1 MKQEQ
6 QDALRAPFAK
16 EQIQK
21 LPTGGLQLD
30 YVSHAWV
37 TDRLLQVDPLW
48 TWEPV
53 AFDADGL
60 PKFDSNGGLWIKLT
74 VCGVTRYGYGEP
86 QGRDKFD
93 ACKGA
98 IGNAIR
104 VAALRFGVALDL
116 WAKEAPAENT
126 KATPYAKA
134 TKELSTATQKMI
146 ERIKVASSLVE
157 LSEVVPLIQSG
168 EFTEAEKRNLRLI
181 FDNKKVELGA

>member
-6 QDALRAPFAK
+6 QDALRAPFPK

-37 TDRLLQVDPLW
+37 TDRLLQVDPTW
-48 TWEPV
+48 NWEPV
-53 AFDADGL
+53 AFDDDGL
-60 PKFDSNGGLWIKLT
+60 PKFDNNGGLWIKLT

-93 ACKGA
+93 AVKGS

-104 VAALRFGVALDL
+104 NSSMRFGIALDL
-116 WAKEAPAENT
+116 WAKEAPAET
-126 KATPYAKA
+126 KPELKA

-146 ERIKVASSLVE
+146 ERIGNAGSLIE
-157 LSEVVPLIQSG
+157 LTEVVPLIQG
-168 EFTEAEKRNLRLI
+168 GAFTDAEKRNLRLI

>member
-6 QDALRAPFAK
+6 QDALRAPFPK

-48 TWEPV
+48 TWKPLAFTEAGLP
-53 AFDADGL
+53 AFDA
-60 PKFDSNGGLWIKLT
+60 NGGLWIELT

-93 ACKGA
+93 MTKGA

-104 VAALRFGVALDL
+104 NAAMRFGVALDL
-116 WAKEAPAENT
+116 WAKEAPGET
-126 KATPYAKA
+126 KPAPKA
-134 TKELSTATQKMI
+134 TKQLSTATQKMI
-146 ERIKVASSLVE
+146 ERINNAMSLVE
-157 LSEVVPLIQSG
+157 LTEVVPQIRSG
-168 EFTEAEKRNLRLI
+168 AFTDEEKRNLRLI

>member
-6 QDALRAPFAK
+6 QDALRAPFPK

-37 TDRLLQVDPLW
+37 TDRLLKVDPTW
-48 TWEPV
+48 NWEPV
-53 AFDADGL
+53 AFDDDGL
-60 PKFDSNGGLWIKLT
+60 PKFDENGGLWIKLT

-86 QGRDKFD
+86 ATRDKYD
-93 ACKGA
+93 QKKSA
-98 IGNAIR
+98 IGNAVR
-104 VAALRFGVALDL
+104 NAAMRYGVALDL
-116 WAKEAPAENT
+116 WAKEVPAET
-126 KATPYAKA
+126 KAAPKA

-146 ERIKVASSLVE
+146 ERIGNAGSLIE
-157 LSEVVPLIQSG
+157 LTEVVPLIQG
-168 EFTEAEKRNLRLI
+168 GAFTDAEKRNLRLI

>member
-6 QDALRAPFAK
+6 QDALRAPFPK

-37 TDRLLQVDPLW
+37 TDRLLAVDPMW
-48 TWEPV
+48 TWKPL
-53 AFDADGL
+53 AFTDAGL
-60 PKFDSNGGLWIKLT
+60 PAFDSNGGLWIELT
-74 VCGVTRYGYGEP
+74 ICGVTRYGYGEP

-93 ACKGA
+93 MTKGA

-104 VAALRFGVALDL
+104 NAAMRFGVALDL
-116 WAKEAPAENT
+116 WAKESPAET
-126 KATPYAKA
+126 KPEAKA

-146 ERIKVASSLVE
+146 ERIGNAGSLIE
-157 LSEVVPLIQSG
+157 LTEVVPLIQG
-168 EFTEAEKRNLRLI
+168 GAFTDAEKRNLRLI

>member
-37 TDRLLQVDPLW
+37 TDRLLQVDPAW
-48 TWEPV
+48 SWKPM
-53 AFDADGL
+53 AFTEAGL
-60 PKFDSNGGLWIKLT
+60 PAFDSNGGLWIELT
-74 VCGVTRYGYGEP
+74 ICGVTRYGYGEP

-93 ACKGA
+93 MTKGA

-104 VAALRFGVALDL
+104 NAAMRFGVALDL
-116 WAKEAPAENT
+116 WAKESPAEA
-126 KATPYAKA
+126 KPAPKA

-146 ERIKVASSLVE
+146 ERINTAVDFIE
-157 LSEVVPLIQSG
+157 LSLLVPEIQNAD
-168 EFTEAEKRNLRLI
+168 FTDAEKRNLRII
-181 FDNKKVELGA
+181 FDNKKVELVK

>member
-1 MKQEQ
+1 
-6 QDALRAPFAK
+6 
-16 EQIQK
+16 
-21 LPTGGLQLD
+21 
-30 YVSHAWV
+30 
-37 TDRLLQVDPLW
+37 LW
-48 TWEPV
+48 TWKPL
-53 AFDADGL
+53 AFTDAGL
-60 PKFDSNGGLWIKLT
+60 PAFDSNGGLWIELT
-74 VCGVTRYGYGEP
+74 ICGVTRYGYGEP

-93 ACKGA
+93 MTKGA

-104 VAALRFGVALDL
+104 NAAMRFGVALDL

-126 KATPYAKA
+126 KATTYAKA

>member
-6 QDALRAPFAK
+6 QDALRAPFPK

-37 TDRLLQVDPLW
+37 TDRLLQVDPAWGWKPL
-48 TWEPV
+48 
-53 AFDADGL
+53 AFTDAGL
-60 PKFDSNGGLWIKLT
+60 PAFDSNGGLWIELT

-93 ACKGA
+93 QTKGA

-104 VAALRFGVALDL
+104 NAAMRFGVALDL
-116 WAKEAPAENT
+116 WAKEQPAPVESKSAQ
-126 KATPYAKA
+126 KA

-146 ERIKVASSLVE
+146 ERIGNAGSLVE
-157 LSEVVPLIQSG
+157 LSEVVPLIQGGAFS
-168 EFTEAEKRNLRLI
+168 EAEKRNLRLI
-181 FDNKKVELGA
+181 FNNKKTELGA

>member
-6 QDALRAPFAK
+6 QDALRAPFPK

-37 TDRLLQVDPLW
+37 TDRLLQVDPTW
-48 TWEPV
+48 NWEPV
-53 AFDADGL
+53 GFDESGL
-60 PKFDSNGGLWIKLT
+60 PKFDENGGLWIKLT

-86 QGRDKFD
+86 ATRDKYD
-93 ACKGA
+93 QKKSA
-98 IGNAIR
+98 IGNAVR
-104 VAALRFGVALDL
+104 NAAMRYGVALDL
-116 WAKEAPAENT
+116 WAKEAPAE
-126 KATPYAKA
+126 PMPVAKA

-146 ERIKVASSLVE
+146 ERISNAGSLIE
-157 LSEVVPLIQSG
+157 LTEVVPLIQG
-168 EFTEAEKRNLRLI
+168 GAFTDAEKRNLRLI

>member
-6 QDALRAPFAK
+6 QDALRAPFPK

-53 AFDADGL
+53 AFDESGL
-60 PKFDSNGGLWIKLT
+60 PKFDENGGLWIKLT

-93 ACKGA
+93 AKKGC
-98 IGNAIR
+98 IGNSLR
-104 VAALRFGVALDL
+104 NAAMRFGVGLDL
-116 WAKEAPAENT
+116 WAKEAPGET
-126 KATPYAKA
+126 KPAPKA
-134 TKELSTATQKMI
+134 TKDLSTATQKMI
-146 ERIKVASSLVE
+146 ERINIAASLVE
-157 LSEVVPLIQSG
+157 LSQIVPLIQSG
-168 EFTEAEKRNLRLI
+168 EFTDAEKRNLRII

>member
-6 QDALRAPFAK
+6 QDALRAPFPK

-37 TDRLLQVDPLW
+37 TDRLLKVDPTW
-48 TWEPV
+48 TWKPL
-53 AFDADGL
+53 AFTEAGL
-60 PKFDSNGGLWIKLT
+60 PAFDSNGGLWIELT
-74 VCGVTRYGYGEP
+74 ICGITRYGYGEP

-93 ACKGA
+93 MTKGA

-104 VAALRFGVALDL
+104 NAAMRFGVALDL
-116 WAKEAPAENT
+116 WAKEQPAPVET
-126 KATPYAKA
+126 KPIAKA

-146 ERIKVASSLVE
+146 ERINNAGSLVE

-168 EFTEAEKRNLRLI
+168 EFNEAEKRNLRLI
-181 FDNKKVELGA
+181 FNNKKAELGA

>member
-6 QDALRAPFAK
+6 QDALRAPFSK

-48 TWEPV
+48 TWKPL
-53 AFDADGL
+53 AFTDAGL
-60 PKFDSNGGLWIKLT
+60 PAFDSNGGLWIELT
-74 VCGVTRYGYGEP
+74 ICGVTRYGYGEP

-93 ACKGA
+93 MTKGA

-104 VAALRFGVALDL
+104 NAAMRFGVALDL

>member
-48 TWEPV
+48 TWKPL
-53 AFDADGL
+53 AFTDAGL
-60 PKFDSNGGLWIKLT
+60 PAFDSNGGLWIELT
-74 VCGVTRYGYGEP
+74 ICGVTRYGYGEP

-93 ACKGA
+93 MTKGA

-104 VAALRFGVALDL
+104 NAAMRFGVALDL
-116 WAKEAPAENT
+116 WAKEAPGET
-126 KATPYAKA
+126 KPAPKA

-146 ERIKVASSLVE
+146 ERISNAASLIE
-157 LSEVVPLIQSG
+157 LTEVVPLIQG
-168 EFTEAEKRNLRLI
+168 GNFTDEEKRNLRLI

>member
-37 TDRLLQVDPLW
+37 TDRLLQVDPAW
-48 TWEPV
+48 TWKPLAFNESGLP
-53 AFDADGL
+53 AFDT
-60 PKFDSNGGLWIKLT
+60 NGGLWIELT

-93 ACKGA
+93 MTKGA

-104 VAALRFGVALDL
+104 NAAMRFGVALDL
-116 WAKEAPAENT
+116 WAKEQPAET
-126 KATPYAKA
+126 KPAPKA

-146 ERIKVASSLVE
+146 ERINSAVDFIE
-157 LSEVVPLIQSG
+157 LSMVVPLIQSG
-168 EFTEAEKRNLRLI
+168 TFTDAEKRNLRI
-181 FDNKKVELGA
+181 VFDNKKVALGA

>member
-6 QDALRAPFAK
+6 QDALRAPFPK

-37 TDRLLQVDPLW
+37 TDRLLQVDPTW
-48 TWEPV
+48 NWEPV
-53 AFDADGL
+53 AFDDDGL
-60 PKFDSNGGLWIKLT
+60 PKFDNNGGLWIKLT

-93 ACKGA
+93 AVKGS

-104 VAALRFGVALDL
+104 NSSMRFGIALDL
-116 WAKEAPAENT
+116 WAKEAPAET
-126 KATPYAKA
+126 KPAAKA

-146 ERIKVASSLVE
+146 ERIGNAGSLIE
-157 LSEVVPLIQSG
+157 LTEVVPLIQG
-168 EFTEAEKRNLRLI
+168 GAFTDAEKRNLRLI

>member
-6 QDALRAPFAK
+6 QDALRAPFPR

-37 TDRLLQVDPLW
+37 TDRLLQVDPSW
-48 TWEPV
+48 TWKPL
-53 AFDADGL
+53 AFTDAGL
-60 PKFDSNGGLWIKLT
+60 PAFDSNGGLWIELT
-74 VCGVTRYGYGEP
+74 ICGVTRYGYGEP

-93 ACKGA
+93 MTKGA

-104 VAALRFGVALDL
+104 NAAMRFGVALDL
-116 WAKEAPAENT
+116 WAKEQPAET
-126 KATPYAKA
+126 KPAPKA

-146 ERIKVASSLVE
+146 ERINNAVDFIE
-157 LSEVVPLIQSG
+157 LSMVVPLIQSG
-168 EFTEAEKRNLRLI
+168 TFTDAEKRNLRI
-181 FDNKKVELGA
+181 VFDNKKVALGV

>member
-6 QDALRAPFAK
+6 QDALRAPFPK

-37 TDRLLQVDPLW
+37 TDRLLQVDPMW

-53 AFDADGL
+53 AFDSEGL

-93 ACKGA
+93 MIKGS
-98 IGNAIR
+98 IGNSIR
-104 VAALRFGVALDL
+104 VAAMRFGIGLDL
-116 WAKEAPAENT
+116 WAKEAPAET
-126 KATPYAKA
+126 KPASKA

-146 ERIKVASSLVE
+146 ERIGNAGSLIE
-157 LSEVVPLIQSG
+157 LTEVVPLIQG
-168 EFTEAEKRNLRLI
+168 GAFTDAEKRNLRLI